1 MDGSAEQPPEPES
14 ERTFTDAK
22 GRHVAI
28 ERYADGAEPLVEMYS
43 HFDSRSR
50 SQGLPPQTEEQIRDW
65 LIHVLENGIH
75 VVARHEDTL
84 VGHAMLLPYE
94 DTSELAIF
102 VRPTYQ
108 TAGIGTELID
118 ELLAYG
124 RDEGVDHVWLTVS
137 RDNRI
142 AIRLYK
148 SAGFETRLDD
158 RGEVEMERDL

>member
-1 MDGSAEQPPEPES
+1 MDGSAERPPDSEPR
-14 ERTFTDAK
+14 RTFTDAK
-22 GRHVAI
+22 GRHI
-28 ERYADGAEPLVEMYS
+28 EVDRHVGEPEPLVEMYL

-50 SQGLPPQTEEQIRDW
+50 SQGLPPQTEPQIHEW
-65 LIHVLENGIH
+65 LERILENGFH
-75 VVARHEDTL
+75 VIARHEDAF
-84 VGHAMLLPYE
+84 VGHAMLLPYDE
-94 DTSELAIF
+94 TSELAIF

-124 RDEGVDHVWLTVS
+124 RDEGIDHVWLTVS
-137 RDNRI
+137 RGNRI

-148 SAGFETRLDD
+148 SADFETRLED